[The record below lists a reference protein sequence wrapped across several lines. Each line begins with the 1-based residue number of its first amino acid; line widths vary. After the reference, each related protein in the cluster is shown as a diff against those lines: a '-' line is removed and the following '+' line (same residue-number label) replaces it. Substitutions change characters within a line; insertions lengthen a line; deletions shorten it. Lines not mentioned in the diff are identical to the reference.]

1 MKKDTILYIDDDE
14 HNLMVFEAYFEE
26 KYRVLTATSARE
38 GYDILLNENVK
49 VVVTDQRMPVENG
62 LDFIRRVAPAYPMV
76 IYIILTAYTDLSNIK
91 EAINSGLIY
100 RYISKPWVNE
110 DMENALENAVEKY
123 DLRKK
128 NQQLIKELEVQN
140 TELHLLKQKLE
151 EENYLLRQ
159 NIQLN
164 QRFENIICKNDE
176 FRKLLG
182 KIETIATNDVSVLIE
197 GETGTG
203 KELIAHSI
211 YKLSKRVQKPLVKL
225 NCATL
230 PSSLIESE
238 LFGHEKGAF

>member
-100 RYISKPWVNE
+100 RYISKPW
-110 DMENALENAVEKY
+110 
-123 DLRKK
+123 
-128 NQQLIKELEVQN
+128 
-140 TELHLLKQKLE
+140 
-151 EENYLLRQ
+151 
-159 NIQLN
+159 
-164 QRFENIICKNDE
+164 
-176 FRKLLG
+176 
-182 KIETIATNDVSVLIE
+182 
-197 GETGTG
+197 
-203 KELIAHSI
+203 
-211 YKLSKRVQKPLVKL
+211 
-225 NCATL
+225 
-230 PSSLIESE
+230 
-238 LFGHEKGAF
+238 